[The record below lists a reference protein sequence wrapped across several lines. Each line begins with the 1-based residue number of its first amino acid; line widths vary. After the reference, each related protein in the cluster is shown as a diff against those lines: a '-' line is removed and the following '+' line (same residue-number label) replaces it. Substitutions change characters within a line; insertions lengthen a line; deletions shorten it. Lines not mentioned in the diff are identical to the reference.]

1 MDRKPELKNW
11 SVNDYDDLLAGVR
24 DAAELRVLD
33 RRGMTVGLAAAL
45 DTGAASYRLMSLLAD
60 PAAGEGESALARVE
74 ELLGELVEQGRE
86 EAQWRQAVTPLLLR
100 LLRSVDPEGEE
111 AAEAAPPTPTTGH
124 GSMRPTRRPGRQQP
138 AG

>member
-1 MDRKPELKNW
+1 MKNW
-11 SVNDYDDLLAGVR
+11 SVNDYDDLVAGVR
-24 DAAELRVLD
+24 DPSELRTLD
-33 RRGMTVGLAAAL
+33 GRGMTPGLAAAL
-45 DTGAASYRLMSLLAD
+45 DTGSASHRLMSLLAD

-100 LLRSVDPEGEE
+100 LLR
-111 AAEAAPPTPTTGH
+111 AAEPVGAETEVTSPTPPMEL
-124 GSMRPTRRPGRQQP
+124 GSGKPTRRPGRQQH